1 MPHFLQDLAVV
12 LTVAAITTVLCH
24 RFRVPVVVGYIIAGL
39 VAGVANPIRLVVH
52 PEAIE
57 TLAELGVVLIMYAIG
72 LEFSFRRIGRL
83 APVVGVA
90 AAVEVGLMLGL
101 GYFAGQLA
109 GWSPRSSLFAAGIV
123 AISSTMIVAK
133 AFEERPP
140 SRRLEDLV
148 LGVLL
153 MEDLVAILL
162 LVLFATEAGA
172 AGSGSGIF
180 LLSVGRLLGF
190 LALLVGG
197 GMFLV
202 PRAMRVIQRLDKS
215 EITLVAGIGVAFL
228 FAVLADLSGY
238 SVALGGFVAGA
249 LVRESGT
256 AHRVAEVVKPVRD
269 LFAAIFFVAVGM
281 LVDPGAVVQAW
292 PIVLALVAV
301 VLVGKTVGVTIG
313 GFLAGFGVRT
323 SIQGGMTLAQIGE
336 FSFVIAGLGLTTGA
350 APPLLYP
357 VAVAVSVITAML
369 TPGLM
374 SISNPLSAAI
384 DRRLP
389 HRVQTFVTLY
399 GSWVELLRRGT
410 AKETVWRSIRGPLR
424 WMLLDTAAIG
434 GVVAAASLLQHRGTE
449 VLRGAGLAE
458 RFLAPTVVVI
468 ALGLALPFAMGL
480 LGSARRVADRLG
492 KAALPPVPRGVDQG
506 RAPRRL
512 LIVVIQMGIV
522 LVLGLPLIVLTQ
534 PFLSTWPVTLVVGGL
549 LLLLT
554 ISFWHSAADL
564 EGHARAGAELIV
576 DVLARQGVDKDEQAL
591 EAVEDML
598 PGLGTISPYH
608 VDPESAV
615 VGRTLGEINLRG
627 LTGVSIVALS
637 RGGERVVFPDAKEV
651 LHPGDVLAL
660 AGSHAA
666 LTAANRLLRGLPLG
680 ERDGST

>member
-24 RFRVPVVVGYIIAGL
+24 RFRIPVVVGYIVAGL
-39 VAGVANPIRLVVH
+39 ATGAANPVRLISH

-57 TLAELGVVLIMYAIG
+57 TLSELGVVLIMYTIG
-72 LEFSFRRIGRL
+72 LEFSFRRLARL

-101 GYFAGQLA
+101 GYLAGQLA

-162 LVLFATEAGA
+162 LVLFSTEAGA
-172 AGSGSGIF
+172 TGSGVV
-180 LLSVGRLLGF
+180 LLSVGRLIGF

-202 PRAMRVIQRLDKS
+202 PRAMRVVQRLDKA
-215 EITLVAGIGVAFL
+215 EITLVAGIGAPFL
-228 FAVLADLSGY
+228 FAVLADLGGY

-256 AHRVAEVVKPVRD
+256 AHRVAEVVRPVRD

-281 LVDPGAVVQAW
+281 LVDPRAALQAW
-292 PIVLALVAV
+292 PVVLALVVV
-301 VLVGKTVGVTIG
+301 VLVGKTIGVTVG

-323 SIQGGMTLAQIGE
+323 SIRGGMTLAQIGE
-336 FSFVIAGLGLTTGA
+336 FSFVIAGLGLATGS
-350 APPLLYP
+350 APSMLYP
-357 VAVAVSVITAML
+357 VAVTVSVITAML

-374 SISNPLSAAI
+374 RISDPLSAAI

-389 HRVQTFVTLY
+389 RRVQTFVTLY

-410 AKETVWRSIRGPLR
+410 GKETVWRGIRRPLR
-424 WMLLDTAAIG
+424 WMLLDTAGIG
-434 GVVAAASLLQHRGTE
+434 GVVVAASLLQRRGME
-449 VLRGAGLAE
+449 FLRGAGFAE
-458 RFLAPTVVVI
+458 RYLPSIVVLI

-480 LGSARRVADRLG
+480 LASARRVADRLG
-492 KAALPPVPRGVDQG
+492 KAALPPATQGVDQG
-506 RAPRRL
+506 RAPRQL
-512 LIVVIQMGIV
+512 LTVVIQMAIV
-522 LVLGLPLIVLTQ
+522 LVLGLPLIVVTQ

-576 DVLARQGVDKDEQAL
+576 DILARQGVDKDEHSL
-591 EAVEDML
+591 EAVEDLL
-598 PGLGTISPYH
+598 PGLGTIVVFQ
-608 VDPESAV
+608 VDHGSAV
-615 VGRTLGEINLRG
+615 VGRSLGDINLRG

-637 RGGERVVFPDAKEV
+637 RGSERIAFPGAAEV
-651 LHPGDVLAL
+651 LHAGDVVAL
-660 AGSHAA
+660 TGSQAA
-666 LTAANRLLRGLPLG
+666 LVAANRLLRGLPLA
-680 ERDGST
+680 ERGGLP

>member
-24 RFRVPVVVGYIIAGL
+24 RFRVPVVVGYIVAGL
-39 VAGVANPIRLVVH
+39 ATGAANPVRLVSH

-57 TLAELGVVLIMYAIG
+57 TLAELGVVLIMYSIG
-72 LEFSFRRIGRL
+72 LEFSFRRLARL

-90 AAVEVGLMLGL
+90 AAVEIGLMLGL
-101 GYFAGQLA
+101 GYFTGQLA

-162 LVLFATEAGA
+162 LVLFSTEAGA
-172 AGSGSGIF
+172 AGSGTF

-202 PRAMRVIQRLDKS
+202 PRAMRVVQRLNKS
-215 EITLVAGIGVAFL
+215 EITLVAGIGVPFL
-228 FAVLADLSGY
+228 FAVLADLGGY

-256 AHRVAEVVKPVRD
+256 AHRVAEIVRPVRD

-281 LVDPGAVVQAW
+281 LVDPGAAVQAW

-350 APPLLYP
+350 APSLLYP
-357 VAVAVSVITAML
+357 VAVTVSVITAML

-410 AKETVWRSIRGPLR
+410 AKETVWRSIRRPLR
-424 WMLLDTAAIG
+424 WMLLDTAGIG
-434 GVVAAASLLQHRGTE
+434 GVVVAASLLQHRGTE

-492 KAALPPVPRGVDQG
+492 KAALPPVSHGVDQG
-506 RAPRRL
+506 RAPRQL
-512 LIVVIQMGIV
+512 LTVVIQIGIV

-564 EGHARAGAELIV
+564 QGHVRAGAELIV
-576 DVLARQGVDKDEQAL
+576 DVLARQGVDKDEHAL
-591 EAVEDML
+591 ETVEEML
-598 PGLGTISPYH
+598 PGLGTISPHH
-608 VDPESAV
+608 VDPGSVV

-637 RGGERVVFPDAKEV
+637 RGGKRIIFPEATEV
-651 LHPGDVLAL
+651 LHAGDVLAL
-660 AGSHAA
+660 TGSHAA
-666 LTAANRLLRGLPLG
+666 LGAANRLLRGLPLA
-680 ERDGST
+680 EREGLQ